1 MIIKSTRHST
11 GDSQSRILNHLVR
24 GDENDRM
31 QILRGTEADIAD
43 MFRDAARFKTA
54 FAVRQFIISPAEAMT
69 RDQAL
74 RVVHALGEEFRF
86 DPERVFVVEHEKQR
100 ATEEAYPIHW
110 HIVVPEVEA
119 VTGRVLSSSND
130 YARQEKIARIAE
142 YECGHE
148 IVLGAHTKSVAEA
161 LRREGGI
168 ELAEKLESKLA
179 SQLAR
184 PEQAYT
190 SAEHAAA
197 KRQGMDLP
205 GLRLLVRDAWRST
218 ETRAQLVAKLADIG
232 VEIQRGDKPGEW
244 VLRSHGV
251 FAGSLRRMV
260 GAAKDDV
267 SQRMEGPENAARA
280 EDNGAR
286 HPSPDGLVRSPLEN
300 DRGSSKQPANT
311 DASNGK
317 TVPGNSRIAPDGYS
331 GSGESEPDGNRR
343 ASRPVERTGH
353 SAGDHQ
359 GDQGLDTSLRH
370 LLQNLSEIS
379 VAARQLAMSPA
390 KQCEQALAM
399 EEGQCRDLISKA
411 SITRGGF
418 ADAISSAKQ
427 RADNLQ
433 RAHSLAFVEYRAI
446 KASAE
451 VTQAQE
457 PKTIFSGLLSKF
469 QSRNDNRRIVPDR
482 SGDIRAAHANLVAVE
497 RQMLSAKVEVVRLE
511 KAEIVEASQMKSA
524 ITSAQNKVA
533 ARLMQVA
540 DERHLIRVWPAI
552 AYCSPRVRGDAA
564 EKIGRSRRKL
574 RDPHAKN
581 IWGLPVQGP
590 GTGNY

>member
-24 GDENDRM
+24 GDENDRV

-43 MFRDAARFKTA
+43 MFCDAARFKTA

-168 ELAEKLESKLA
+168 ELAERLESKLA

-251 FAGSLRRMV
+251 FAGSLRRMT
-260 GAAKDDV
+260 GAAKDEV
-267 SQRMEGPENAARA
+267 SQRMEGLHDAARS
-280 EDNGAR
+280 EDNRTR
-286 HPSPDGLVRSPLEN
+286 HPSTDGLAGRPDESYR
-300 DRGSSKQPANT
+300 RGSEQPSIT
-311 DASNGK
+311 DASDRQIIPDG
-317 TVPGNSRIAPDGYS
+317 SRIPTDRYS
-331 GSGESEPDGNRR
+331 GSGESEPDSDRR
-343 ASRPVERTGH
+343 ASRSVERAGH
-353 SAGDHQ
+353 RAGNYE
-359 GDQGLDTSLRH
+359 GDQGLGTSLLYLVQR
-370 LLQNLSEIS
+370 LSDHS
-379 VAARQLAMSPA
+379 VEARQLAMSPSD
-390 KQCEQALAM
+390 KCKQALAL

-411 SITRGGF
+411 SMKRGGF
-418 ADAISSAKQ
+418 EDAILTAKQ
-427 RADNLQ
+427 RADDLQ
-433 RAHSLAFVEYRAI
+433 RAHSLAFVEYRAV

-451 VTQAQE
+451 IAPAQE
-457 PKTIFSGLLSKF
+457 PKTVLSGLLSKF
-469 QSRNDNRRIVPDR
+469 QSRNEVQQNLKDR
-482 SGDIRAAHANLVAVE
+482 SGEVMAAHNKLVIIE
-497 RQMLSAKVEVVRLE
+497 RQMLSAKVEVARLE
-511 KAEIVEASQMKSA
+511 KAEIAEASQMKSA
-524 ITSAQNKVA
+524 IAVAQSKVE
-533 ARLMQVA
+533 ARLVQVA

-552 AYCSPRVRGDAA
+552 VYCSPRVRTEASQ
-564 EKIGRSRRKL
+564 KISRARRKL
-574 RDPHAKN
+574 RNPQAKN
-581 IWGLPVQGP
+581 IWGLPVDGP
-590 GTGNY
+590 GGGGQ

>member
-1 MIIKSTRHST
+1 MIIKSTRHAT
-11 GDSQSRILNHLVR
+11 GDSQTRILNHLVR
-24 GDENDRM
+24 GDENDRV
-31 QILRGTEADIAD
+31 QVLRGTEADISD

-54 FAVRQFIISPAEAMT
+54 FAIRQFIIAPAEAMT

-86 DPERVFVVEHEKQR
+86 NSDRVFVVEHEKQR
-100 ATEEAYPIHW
+100 AMEEVYPVHW
-110 HIVVPEVEA
+110 HLVVPEVET
-119 VTGRVLSSSND
+119 VTGKVLSSSND
-130 YARQEKIARIAE
+130 YARQEKIARVVE
-142 YECGHE
+142 DEFGHQ
-148 IVLGAHTKSVAEA
+148 IILGAHTKSVSEA
-161 LRREGGI
+161 LRREGRI
-168 ELAEKLESKLA
+168 KLAERLEAELA
-179 SQLAR
+179 SQIDR

-190 SAEHAAA
+190 SVEHAAA

-218 ETRAQLVAKLADIG
+218 ETRDQLIAKLGEIG

-251 FAGSLRRMV
+251 FAGSLRRMA

-267 SQRMEGPENAARA
+267 SQRMEGPRDAARS
-280 EDNGAR
+280 EDNR
-286 HPSPDGLVRSPLEN
+286 TYHPRTDGLVGSPHES
-300 DRGSSKQPANT
+300 DGRGSEHSSIT
-311 DASNGK
+311 DGSDGK
-317 TVPGNSRIAPDGYS
+317 TIPGNSRIAPDRYS
-331 GSGESEPDGNRR
+331 GSGESEPDSDRR
-343 ASRPVERTGH
+343 ASRSVERAGH
-353 SAGDHQ
+353 RAGNYE
-359 GDQGLDTSLRH
+359 GDQGLGTSLLYLIQR
-370 LLQNLSEIS
+370 LSEFS
-379 VAARQLAMSPA
+379 VTTRQLAMSPSDNC
-390 KQCEQALAM
+390 KQALTM

-418 ADAISSAKQ
+418 DDAISGAKQ
-427 RADNLQ
+427 RADDLQ

-451 VTQAQE
+451 PPPSE
-457 PKTIFSGLLSKF
+457 PSQSILGGLLSKLH
-469 QSRNDNRRIVPDR
+469 SRRDSPRPVQDR
-482 SGDIRAAHANLVAVE
+482 SGEMAAAYAKLVTVE
-497 RQMLSAKVEVVRLE
+497 RQMLSAKVEVTRLE
-511 KAEIVEASQMKSA
+511 KAEIAEASQIRNAVSV
-524 ITSAQNKVA
+524 AQSKVEV
-533 ARLMQVA
+533 RLLQVA

-564 EKIGRSRRKL
+564 EKIGRTRRKL